1 MIKAKPIEAIKMN
14 EPLKIQELD
23 KVVIRFSG
31 DSGDGMQ
38 LTGNQFTD
46 ASAQA
51 GNDVV
56 TLPDF
61 PAEIRATPGTIPGIS
76 GFQMQFGDHAVNT
89 PGDFPDVL
97 IAMNPAA
104 LRANLKDVKIDGF
117 IITDADQYTDAM
129 IKKAGYADD
138 VDPLS
143 PDETMGKTI
152 YAAPIT
158 SQTIETLKD
167 FDIDKKSKARC
178 KNFFTLGVLFWL
190 YDINP
195 EHTTS
200 WLKNKFAKKPI
211 LADMNIK
218 VLKEGMIYAQNSGHF
233 QSQYK
238 VNPAVLKPGTYRS
251 VTGNEACGLGL
262 VVAAELAELDLFI
275 GSYPITPATTVLEE
289 IAKHK
294 NHNVKAVQMEDEIA
308 GICSSI
314 GAAWAGYFSC
324 TNTSGPGVALKGEAL
339 GLAVITEIPL
349 IVVNVQRGGPSTGL
363 PTKTEQ
369 SDLMQAMYGRN
380 GEAPMPVI
388 AAKSPADCFH
398 MAIEASRLALKYMTP
413 VMLLT
418 DGYLG
423 NGAEPFLI
431 PDEKDLPVLKVTQRT
446 DPKGYQS
453 YARDPKTLAREWV
466 KPGTPGM
473 ANRVGG
479 LEKDITGA
487 ISHDPANHDK
497 MVRLREQKVRNI
509 ENDIPDL
516 EVLESPH
523 GNDVLILG
531 WGSTYGSIRN
541 SVDKY
546 QSEGKAVSQAHFSHI
561 FPFPKNTEDV
571 LKKFKKIVVAEMNLG
586 QLSKLIRAEYVIETI
601 PLCKIEGKPFTEK
614 EISDVIDTLI

>member
-1 MIKAKPIEAIKMN
+1 MN

-38 LTGNQFTD
+38 LTGNQFTG
-46 ASAQA
+46 ASAQR

-97 IAMNPAA
+97 VAMNPAA
-104 LRANLKDVKIDGF
+104 LRANIKDVKKDGF
-117 IITDADQYTDAM
+117 VITDADTYTEAM

-138 VDPLS
+138 VDPLDKEHVLHKS
-143 PDETMGKTI
+143 VI
-152 YAAPIT
+152 AAPIT

-178 KNFFTLGVLFWL
+178 KNFFTLGILFWL
-190 YDINP
+190 YDVSPAFTI
-195 EHTTS
+195 E
-200 WLKNKFAKKPI
+200 WLKGKFSGKKAM

-218 VLKEGMIYAQNSGHF
+218 VLNEGMLYAQNSGHF
-233 QSQYK
+233 QSQYR
-238 VNPAVLKPGTYRS
+238 VQPAVLKPGTYRS

-262 VVAAELAELDLFI
+262 VAAAELAGLDLFL

-289 IAKHK
+289 VALHK

-308 GICSSI
+308 GVCSAI
-314 GAAWAGYFSC
+314 GAAWAGYFAC

-349 IVVNVQRGGPSTGL
+349 VVVNVQRGGPSTGL

-380 GEAPMPVI
+380 GESPMPVL
-388 AAKSPADCFH
+388 AAKSPADCFYQ
-398 MAIEASRLALKYMTP
+398 AIEASRIALKYMTP

-431 PDEKDLPVLKVTQRT
+431 PDEKDLPNLKVTQRT

-487 ISHDPANHDK
+487 ISHDPENHDE
-497 MVRLREQKVRNI
+497 MVRIRAKKVQNI

-516 EVLESPH
+516 EVLQSSA
-523 GNDVLILG
+523 GDDILIIG

-546 QSEGKAVSQAHFSHI
+546 QKEGKAVSQAHFTHI
-561 FPFPKNTEDV
+561 FPFPKNTGEV
-571 LKKFKKIVVAEMNLG
+571 LKKYKKIVVAEMNLG
-586 QLSKLIRAEYVIETI
+586 QLSALLRATYLVETI
-601 PLCKIEGKPFTEK
+601 PLTKIQGSPFTEK

>member
-1 MIKAKPIEAIKMN
+1 MN

-38 LTGNQFTD
+38 LTGNQFTG
-46 ASAQA
+46 ASAHR

-97 IAMNPAA
+97 VAMNPAA
-104 LRANLKDVKIDGF
+104 LRANIKDVKKDGF
-117 IITDADQYTDAM
+117 VITDSDTFTEAM

-138 VDPLS
+138 VDPL
-143 PDETMGKTI
+143 DAENVLHKQVI
-152 YAAPIT
+152 AAPIT

-178 KNFFTLGVLFWL
+178 KNFFTLGILFWL
-190 YDINP
+190 YDISP
-195 EHTTS
+195 AFTIQ
-200 WLKNKFAKKPI
+200 WLKGKFAKKPM

-218 VLKEGMIYAQNSGHF
+218 VLNEGMLFAQNSGHF
-233 QSQYK
+233 QSQYR
-238 VNPAVLKPGTYRS
+238 VQPADLKPGMYRS

-262 VVAAELAELDLFI
+262 VAASNLAGLDLFL

-289 IAKHK
+289 VAKYK
-294 NHNVKAVQMEDEIA
+294 DHNVKAVQMEDEIA
-308 GICSSI
+308 GVCSAI
-314 GAAWAGYFSC
+314 GAAWAGYFAC
-324 TNTSGPGVALKGEAL
+324 TNTSGPGIALKGEAL

-349 IVVNVQRGGPSTGL
+349 VVINVQRGGPSTGL

-380 GEAPMPVI
+380 GESPMPVL
-388 AAKSPADCFH
+388 AAKTPADCFH
-398 MAIEASRLALKYMTP
+398 MTIEASRIALKYMTP
-413 VMLLT
+413 VILLT

-423 NGAEPFLI
+423 NGSEPFLI

-453 YARDPKTLAREWV
+453 YARDPETLAREWV
-466 KPGTPGM
+466 KPGTPGL

-487 ISHDPANHDK
+487 ISHDPENHDE
-497 MVRLREQKVRNI
+497 MVRLRAKKVQNI
-509 ENDIPDL
+509 ENDIADL
-516 EVLESPH
+516 EVLQSPH
-523 GNDVLILG
+523 GDDILIIG

-546 QSEGKAVSQAHFSHI
+546 QKEGKGVSQAHFSHI
-561 FPFPKNTEDV
+561 FPFPKNTGDV
-571 LKKFKKIVVAEMNLG
+571 LKKYKKIVVAEMNLG
-586 QLSKLIRAEYVIETI
+586 QLAPLLRATYLTETI
-601 PLCKIEGKPFTEK
+601 PLTKIQGSPFTEK

>member
-1 MIKAKPIEAIKMN
+1 MN

-38 LTGNQFTD
+38 LTGNQFTG
-46 ASAQA
+46 ASAQR

-97 IAMNPAA
+97 VAMNPAA
-104 LRANLKDVKIDGF
+104 LRANIKDVKKDGF
-117 IITDADQYTDAM
+117 VITDADTYTEAM

-138 VDPLS
+138 VDPLDKEHVLHKS
-143 PDETMGKTI
+143 VI
-152 YAAPIT
+152 AAPIT

-178 KNFFTLGVLFWL
+178 KNFFTLGILFWL
-190 YDINP
+190 YDVSPAFTI
-195 EHTTS
+195 E
-200 WLKNKFAKKPI
+200 WLKGKFSGKKAM

-218 VLKEGMIYAQNSGHF
+218 VLNEGMLYAQNSGHF
-233 QSQYK
+233 QSQYR
-238 VNPAVLKPGTYRS
+238 VQPAVLKPGTYRS

-262 VVAAELAELDLFI
+262 VAAAELAGLDLFL

-289 IAKHK
+289 VALHK

-308 GICSSI
+308 GVCSAI
-314 GAAWAGYFSC
+314 GAAWAGYFAC

-349 IVVNVQRGGPSTGL
+349 VVVNVQRGGPSTGL

-380 GEAPMPVI
+380 GESPMPVL
-388 AAKSPADCFH
+388 AAKSPADCFYQ
-398 MAIEASRLALKYMTP
+398 AIEASRIALKYMTP

-431 PDEKDLPVLKVTQRT
+431 PDEKDLPDLKVTQRT

-487 ISHDPANHDK
+487 ISHDPENHDE
-497 MVRLREQKVRNI
+497 MVRIRAKKVQNI

-516 EVLESPH
+516 EVLQSPA
-523 GNDVLILG
+523 GDDILIIG

-546 QSEGKAVSQAHFSHI
+546 QKEGKAVSQAHFTHI
-561 FPFPKNTEDV
+561 FPFPKNTGEV
-571 LKKFKKIVVAEMNLG
+571 LKKYKKIVVAEMNLG
-586 QLSKLIRAEYVIETI
+586 QLSALLRATYLTETI
-601 PLCKIEGKPFTEK
+601 PLTKIQGSPFTEK